1 MFTTAGSKLVQGGR
15 RSVLAARVTGTQSRC
30 TSSQQK
36 RTEVEEDVAT
46 ITSEFTNVVQPLS
59 VEEASKKE
67 REAFVQDY
75 TKFHNT
81 LGSADTAYRSR
92 FPADF
97 YDKTPR
103 QQEAFKAFAD
113 AYASVYGTVLDK
125 HGDNLNPGL
134 GRLAALMEYSNAQ
147 PVEPIRVCITGAAG
161 HLGYALAFRIAS
173 GSVFGPQTPV
183 ILSLLEVP
191 DALNRLKGV
200 EMELRDAAFPNIK
213 AIISTDKPE
222 VAFDGVDY
230 ALLVG
235 ARPRSKGMERGDL
248 LMANAEIF
256 AAQGKALNS
265 AGKGDKTR
273 VLVVGN
279 PANTNALI
287 ASHHAASIPKANFSA
302 MTRLDHNRGLAQL
315 SQKLNVKVTDIDRFV
330 IWGNHSATQYP
341 DVSHAKINGKWALDL
356 IKEKNW
362 LESDFY
368 PTVQKR
374 GAAIIE
380 ARGLSSAASAAS
392 AACDA
397 VADWHF
403 GTNGQWTSAGV
414 VSKGEYGVTEGLFY
428 SYPVVYNSS
437 KEWDIVRDLPITE
450 ASAKYM
456 EATHQE
462 LLQERD
468 DVAALL
474 K

>member
-1 MFTTAGSKLVQGGR
+1 LD
-15 RSVLAARVTGTQSRC
+15 
-30 TSSQQK
+30 
-36 RTEVEEDVAT
+36 EDVAT
-46 ITSEFTNVVQPLS
+46 LVAEFNEIVKPLP
-59 VEEASKKE
+59 VDEASKNE
-67 REAFVQDY
+67 REAFVEDY
-75 TKFHNT
+75 TKFHGK
-81 LGSADTAYRSR
+81 LGTPDVAYRSA
-92 FPADF
+92 FPAGF

-103 QQEAFKAFAD
+103 QQEAFKAFLD
-113 AYASVYGTVLDK
+113 AYNNTYGSLVDK
-125 HGDNLNPGL
+125 HGDNLNPGM
-134 GRLAALMEYSNAQ
+134 GRLAALMEYTNSRPGE
-147 PVEPIRVCITGAAG
+147 PVRVCVTGAAG
-161 HLGYALAFRIAS
+161 HLGYALVFRIAS
-173 GSVFGPQTPV
+173 GSVFGPATPV

-191 DALNRLKGV
+191 AALDRLKGV
-200 EMELRDAAFPNIK
+200 VMEIRDSAFPVVK
-213 AIISTDKPE
+213 DIIATDDAE
-222 VAFDGVDY
+222 VAFSGVDY

-256 AAQGKALNS
+256 SAQGKALNN
-265 AGKGDKTR
+265 AAKGDKTR

-287 ASHHAASIPKANFSA
+287 ASHHAPNIPKTNFSA

-315 SQKLNVKVTDIDRFV
+315 AAKANCKVADIDRFI

-341 DVSHAKINGKWALDL
+341 DITHAKIGGKWALDL
-356 IKEKNW
+356 VKDKAW
-362 LESDFY
+362 LETDFY

-380 ARGLSSAASAAS
+380 ARGVSSAASAAS
-392 AACDA
+392 SACDA

-403 GTNGQWTSAGV
+403 GTNGRWTSAAV

-428 SYPVVYNSS
+428 SYPVVYNTS

-462 LLQERD
+462 LLQERN
-468 DVAALL
+468 DVASLL